1 MGVWVGGR
9 KITGVRGT
17 DKMAHTPQLC
27 QIDINEAVIAISGPT
42 TLLGHSIG
50 TIFSVMILHG

>member
-27 QIDINEAVIAISGPT
+27 QIDIT
-42 TLLGHSIG
+42 KQ
-50 TIFSVMILHG
+50 